1 MSYDMKFKAGPLAG
15 TRLEIARSKAATQLA
30 DGTPIRELG
39 DVQLNE
45 TQLSGVDVHARQAYP
60 TGRGDYEQ
68 DEDGDEYFREEMMVG
83 PTIAQQ
89 WRAEY
94 QAYRTQRGWTARNY
108 REGGHR

>member
-1 MSYDMKFKAGPLAG
+1 MSYDMKFKSGPLAG

-45 TQLSGVDVHARQAYP
+45 TQLSGVDVHERQAYP
-60 TGRGDYEQ
+60 TGECFLNM
-68 DEDGDEYFREEMMVG
+68 DENGDEFYDFHWMLG

-94 QAYRTQRGWTARNY
+94 QAYRTQRGWTARYY